1 MISGF
6 RHIGLVVT
14 NLEESKEFWCDL
26 LGFKLVKQMEE
37 SGPHIDAMMGLVD
50 VRVTTA
56 KIKCPDG
63 MILELLYFKSHPD
76 KPSWLGTPF
85 STGLT
90 HIAFTVENLQETYDK
105 LTKVGVT
112 FPASP
117 QTSPDG
123 TVEVIYAKGPEGILL
138 ELVEVLS

>member
-63 MILELLYFKSHPD
+63 MILELLYFC
-76 KPSWLGTPF
+76 L
-85 STGLT
+85 L
-90 HIAFTVENLQETYDK
+90 Y
-105 LTKVGVT
+105 
-112 FPASP
+112 
-117 QTSPDG
+117 TSDAAD
-123 TVEVIYAKGPEGILL
+123 E
-138 ELVEVLS
+138 